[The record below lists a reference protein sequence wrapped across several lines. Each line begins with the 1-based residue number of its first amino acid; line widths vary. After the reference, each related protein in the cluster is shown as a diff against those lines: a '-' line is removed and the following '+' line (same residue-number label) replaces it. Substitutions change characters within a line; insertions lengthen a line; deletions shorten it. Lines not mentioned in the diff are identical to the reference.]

1 MLSAKQKKQA
11 RRIVLAGAS
20 GIILLTAGWL
30 LFQKGKY
37 RKAKMT
43 RYPEFGIVIPE
54 SYAIHGID
62 VSKYQSMIA
71 WEEVKAM
78 KVKNIQLGFAFIK
91 ATEGIGNT
99 DPQYKRNWK
108 KAKENAIIRGA
119 YHFFIAS
126 KDGRMQAENFIDKVE
141 LEPGDLPPVL
151 DAEQL
156 NGTSSVQLKL
166 EMKKWLDI
174 VENHY
179 GVKPVIYTNVDFY
192 NRYLGKEFD
201 SYPLWVAHYYQLEQ
215 PRIGR
220 GWEFWQHSDE
230 GRVNGI
236 VSKVDFNVFNGD
248 SVEFRNLL
256 IGEEAPG
263 R

>member
-1 MLSAKQKKQA
+1 MFTKRQKKKI
-11 RRIVLAGAS
+11 RKYGLFLAGA
-20 GIILLTAGWL
+20 ILLVLAAWL
-30 LFQKGKY
+30 TWKKLRY
-37 RKAKMT
+37 RKISHT
-43 RYPEFGIVIPE
+43 RYPEFGILMPD
-54 SYAIHGID
+54 SYPIHGID
-62 VSKYQSMIA
+62 VSKYQSTIA

-78 KVKNIQLGFAFIK
+78 KVKDIQLGFAFIK

-99 DPQYKRNWK
+99 DPHFKRNWK
-108 KAKENAIIRGA
+108 KTKDNGIIRGA

-156 NGTSSVQLKL
+156 NGTSAAQLKK

-179 GVKPVIYTNVDFY
+179 GVTPIIYTNVDFY
-192 NRYLGKEFD
+192 NRNLGAEFD
-201 SYPLWVAHYYQLEQ
+201 RYPLWVAHYYQPEQ

-220 GWEFWQHSDE
+220 GWLFWQHSDE

-236 VSKVDFNVFNGD
+236 VSKVDFNVFYGD
-248 SVEFRNLL
+248 STDFKSLL
-256 IGEEAPG
+256 VD
-263 R
+263 